1 MKLKNKKEISSY
13 IYVLMMIVIF
23 LLSSNL
29 KGQNFLKQEISVV
42 EFNTSWNE
50 SNFIQGLNNLKNCNP
65 YTIILCDYIDY
76 MDKFNIKQPTII
88 IFNNGDEIKRFEST
102 IMLDFD
108 INYKGLQKEVDKLL
122 LNKFN

>member
-29 KGQNFLKQEISVV
+29 KGQSFLKQEISVV

>member
-1 MKLKNKKEISSY
+1 MKSISKKEISSY

-29 KGQNFLKQEISVV
+29 KGQSFLKQDISVV

-50 SNFIQGLNNLKNCNP
+50 SNFIKDLDKLTNCKP
-65 YTIILCDYIDY
+65 YNVILCDHLDY

-88 IFNNGDEIKRFEST
+88 IFNNGDEIKRYEST

-108 INYKGLQKEVDKLL
+108 INYKGLQKQVDKLL